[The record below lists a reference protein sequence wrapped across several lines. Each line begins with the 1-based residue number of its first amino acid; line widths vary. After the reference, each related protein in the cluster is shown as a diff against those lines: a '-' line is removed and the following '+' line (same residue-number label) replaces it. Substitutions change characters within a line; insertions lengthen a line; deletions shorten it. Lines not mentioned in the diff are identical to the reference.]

1 MNYKVVK
8 KFRGSPDGCRVIDFK
23 EGDIVTENKDFPP
36 ELKEVALVEGWV
48 KAVRVVKKK
57 AK

>member
-23 EGDIVTENKDFPP
+23 EGDIVSENTDFPP

-48 KAVRVVKKK
+48 KVVSTVKKK
-57 AK
+57 VK